1 MIKNFK
7 LFLESKKKKKKKRS
21 TNTIYTKRPY
31 LQNIY
36 PYSSQSTMGQ
46 DNCDNC
52 GVSDFGGD
60 FGDGGGDGGGGD

>member
-31 LQNIY
+31 L
-36 PYSSQSTMGQ
+36 
-46 DNCDNC
+46 
-52 GVSDFGGD
+52 
-60 FGDGGGDGGGGD
+60 